1 MIVNRLL
8 RRERDGIRRVNF
20 IELGIADVPGIM
32 KKTLFLLFF
41 LGFFVLSAYLLYPF
55 ALRAFFLIKGT
66 AEITSDLAERA
77 ARPNTMLFLV
87 ARNEGGVPVA
97 VKKIINPV
105 FPLEFQI
112 TPSDLI
118 LPDVLTKK
126 VYLEAFVNNHGELGV
141 FRNGDLK
148 GSVKSPLFVFGRKTI
163 ITIDTPAN
171 K

>member
-1 MIVNRLL
+1 
-8 RRERDGIRRVNF
+8 
-20 IELGIADVPGIM
+20 M

-41 LGFFVLSAYLLYPF
+41 LGFFVLSAYLLYPL
-55 ALRAFFLIKGT
+55 ALRTFFLVKGT
-66 AEITSDLAERA
+66 AEITSELADRA

-105 FPLEFQI
+105 FPVNFQM
-112 TPSDLI
+112 TPSNLI

-126 VYLEAFVNNHGELGV
+126 IYLEAFVNNHGKLGV
-141 FRNGDLK
+141 FRHGDLM
-148 GSVKSPLFVFGRKTI
+148 GSLKSPLFVFGKKAV
-163 ITIDTPAN
+163 ITIDTPA